1 MRWRDTVSGR
11 LGVAI
16 LAAGQGTRLRSAL
29 NKVLH
34 PVGGVP
40 MVFWS
45 VDNARALG
53 ADALVLVVGKDSES
67 VRDVV
72 EDRAQYVVQ
81 TERLG
86 TGHAL
91 LQAAPALAGRCTTVL
106 SLYGDMP
113 TLRLETL
120 QRLVALHE
128 RTRSAVTLLAVRSS
142 DSMGFGRIVR
152 DTNGDVQA
160 IVEEAVASPDEIAI
174 TELNCGVYCF
184 DADWL
189 WRRLPD
195 VPATPP
201 KDEYYLTDTVAL
213 AIADGLGVSVL
224 TIEDV
229 SEVLGINNRVQLA
242 EAERVM
248 RQRVNEHWML
258 SGVTL
263 VDPLTTYI
271 DATVEIGQDTV
282 VYPNTHVQG
291 QTTIGCNVTLGPNSV
306 ITDSAIGDGCR
317 VVASVV
323 EGARMDR
330 GSEIGPYGHLRPKAH
345 LGEGVHMGNFGEVK
359 DAYLAPGTKMGHFS
373 YVGNAQIGE
382 GVNIGAGTITCNYD
396 GVHKHTTTVGAGA
409 FIGSGT
415 MLVAPVSVGAGARL
429 GAGSVVTRD
438 VGDGVL
444 AYGVPAR
451 PKKASDRE

>member
-1 MRWRDTVSGR
+1 MGDG

-16 LAAGQGTRLRSAL
+16 LAAGQGTRLKSDL

-45 VDNARALG
+45 VDNARTLG
-53 ADALVLVVGKDSES
+53 ADPLVLVIGRDGES
-67 VRDVV
+67 VRSVV
-72 EDRAQYVVQ
+72 GDRAEYVVQ
-81 TERLG
+81 AERLG

-91 LQAAPALAGRCTTVL
+91 LQAAPLLQARSKTVL

-120 QRLVALHE
+120 QRLVALHND
-128 RTRSAVTLLAVRSS
+128 SHAAITLLAVEAAE
-142 DSMGFGRIVR
+142 SMGFGRIVR
-152 DTNGDVQA
+152 DEQGRVSA
-160 IVEEAVASPDEIAI
+160 IVEEAVASPEVLAI
-174 TELNCGVYCF
+174 RELNCGVYCF

-189 WRRLPD
+189 WQRLPD
-195 VPATPP
+195 VRPTPP
-201 KDEYYLTDTVAL
+201 KDEYYLTDMVAL
-213 AIADGLGVSVL
+213 AVADELPISVL
-224 TIEDV
+224 TISDV

-242 EAERVM
+242 QAERVM
-248 RQRVNEHWML
+248 QQRVNEHWML
-258 SGVTL
+258 AGVTMI
-263 VDPLTTYI
+263 DPATTYV

-282 VYPNTHVQG
+282 IYPNSCLQG
-291 QTTIGCNVTLGPNSV
+291 QTIVGREAVIGPNCV
-306 ITDSAIGDGCR
+306 VRDSIIGDGCR
-317 VVASVV
+317 VVSSVV

-330 GSEIGPYGHLRPKAH
+330 GSEIGPFGHLRPRAH

-373 YVGNAQIGE
+373 YVGNAQIDE

-396 GVHKHTTTVGAGA
+396 GVHKHTTTIGAGA

-415 MLVAPVSVGAGARL
+415 MLVAPVRIGAGARL
-429 GAGSVVTRD
+429 GAGSVVTHD
-438 VGDGVL
+438 VGDGAL

-451 PKKASDRE
+451 EKKVGDGDDR

>member
-1 MRWRDTVSGR
+1 
-11 LGVAI
+11 
-16 LAAGQGTRLRSAL
+16 
-29 NKVLH
+29 VLH

-53 ADALVLVVGKDSES
+53 ADEVVLVVGKDSES
-67 VRDVV
+67 VRQVV
-72 EDRAQYVVQ
+72 GDRARYVVQ
-81 TERLG
+81 AERLG

-91 LQAAPALAGRCTTVL
+91 LQAAPVLAGVCTTVL

-113 TLRLETL
+113 TLRLESL

-128 RTRSAVTLLAVRSS
+128 QGRSAVTLLAVRSK

-152 DTNGDVQA
+152 DSNGDVRA
-160 IVEEAVASPDEIAI
+160 IVEEAAASPDELSI

-184 DADWL
+184 DAGWL
-189 WRRLPD
+189 WMRLPD
-195 VPATPP
+195 IAMTPP
-201 KDEYYLTDTVAL
+201 KNEYYLTDMIAL
-213 AIADGLGVSVL
+213 AVEDGLGVSVL
-224 TIEDV
+224 TIDDV
-229 SEVLGINNRVQLA
+229 SEVLGINNRVHLA

-263 VDPLTTYI
+263 MDPFTTYI

-282 VYPNTHVQG
+282 IYPNTHLQG
-291 QTTIGCNVTLGPNSV
+291 QTIIGNCV
-306 ITDSAIGDGCR
+306 ICDSAIGDGCH

-330 GSEIGPYGHLRPKAH
+330 GSEIGPFGHLRPKAH

-382 GVNIGAGTITCNYD
+382 DVNIGAGTITCNYD

-415 MLVAPVSVGAGARL
+415 MLVAPVSIGTGARL

-451 PKKASDRE
+451 PHKGSGRE

>member
-1 MRWRDTVSGR
+1 VDG

-16 LAAGQGTRLRSAL
+16 LAAGQGTRLRSNL

-53 ADALVLVVGKDSES
+53 ADPLVLVVGRDGES
-67 VRDVV
+67 VQSVV
-72 EDRAQYVVQ
+72 GDRAEYVVQ
-81 TERLG
+81 AERLG

-91 LQAAPALAGRCTTVL
+91 LEAAPLLQGNSKTVL

-120 QRLVALHE
+120 QRLVALHND
-128 RTRSAVTLLAVRSS
+128 SHAAITLLAVEAAE
-142 DSMGFGRIVR
+142 SMGFGRIVR
-152 DTNGDVQA
+152 DAQGSVSA
-160 IVEEAVASPDEIAI
+160 IVEEAVASPEILAI
-174 TELNCGVYCF
+174 RELNCGVYCF
-184 DADWL
+184 DAGWL

-195 VPATPP
+195 VRPTPP
-201 KDEYYLTDTVAL
+201 KNEFYLTDMVAL
-213 AIADGLGVSVL
+213 AVADGLPISVL
-224 TIEDV
+224 TINDV

-248 RQRVNEHWML
+248 QRRVNEHWML
-258 SGVTL
+258 AGVTMI
-263 VDPLTTYI
+263 DPATTYI

-282 VYPNTHVQG
+282 IYPNSSLLG
-291 QTTIGCNVTLGPNSV
+291 QTTVGRDAVIGPNSIV
-306 ITDSAIGDGCR
+306 RDSVIGDGCR
-317 VVASVV
+317 VMSSVV
-323 EGARMDR
+323 EEARMDR
-330 GSEIGPYGHLRPKAH
+330 GSEIGPFGHLRPKAH

-373 YVGNAQIGE
+373 YVGNAHIEE

-396 GVHKHTTTVGAGA
+396 GVHKHTTTIGAGA

-415 MLVAPVSVGAGARL
+415 MLVAPVRIGAGARL
-429 GAGSVVTRD
+429 GAGSVVTHD
-438 VGDGVL
+438 VGDGAL

-451 PKKASDRE
+451 EKKVRDEDDR